1 MALEI
6 VNLGDTFEI
15 KGSLNKSNVHKFNSH
30 FENIFNKTSRLV
42 INIDDL
48 SNIDNYG
55 VLAFEKLYKQSL
67 EKHKKLFITGF
78 GCREM
83 YEHLKAIKVA

>member
-15 KGSLNKSNVHKFNSH
+15 KGSLNESNVDKFKSH
-30 FENIFNKTSRLV
+30 FENIFNTTSRLV

-48 SNIDNYG
+48 SSIDNHG
-55 VLAFEKLYKQSL
+55 VIAFEELYKQSL
-67 EKHKKLFITGF
+67 EKNRKLFITGF

-83 YEHLKAIKVA
+83 YEHLKAMKVA

>member
-6 VNLGDTFEI
+6 VDLGDTFEI
-15 KGSLNKSNVHKFNSH
+15 KGSLNESNVHKFKSH

-42 INIDDL
+42 INIDEL
-48 SNIDNYG
+48 SSIDNHG
-55 VLAFEKLYKQSL
+55 VLAFEELYKESL
-67 EKHKKLFITGF
+67 KRNKKLFITGL

-83 YEHLKAIKVA
+83 YEHLKAMKVA

>member
-15 KGSLNKSNVHKFNSH
+15 KGSLNESNVHKFKSH
-30 FENIFNKTSRLV
+30 FENIFNTTSRLV

-48 SNIDNYG
+48 SSIDSHG
-55 VLAFEKLYKQSL
+55 VLAFEELYTKSL
-67 EKHKKLFITGF
+67 ESNKKLFITGY

-83 YEHLKAIKVA
+83 YEHLKAMKVA

>member
-15 KGSLNKSNVHKFNSH
+15 KGSLNKSNVDKFKSH

-42 INIDDL
+42 INIDEL
-48 SNIDNYG
+48 SSIDNFG
-55 VLAFEKLYKQSL
+55 VLAFEDLYKVSI
-67 EKHKKLFITGF
+67 KMNKKLFITGF

-83 YEHLKAIKVA
+83 YEHLKAMKVA

>member
-15 KGSLNKSNVHKFNSH
+15 KGSLNKSNVQKFKSH
-30 FENIFNKTSRLV
+30 FENIFNQTSRLV
-42 INIDDL
+42 INIDEL
-48 SNIDNYG
+48 SSIDNYG
-55 VLAFEKLYKQSL
+55 VLAFEDLYKESL
-67 EKHKKLFITGF
+67 EKDKKLFITGY

-83 YEHLKAIKVA
+83 YEHLKAMKVA